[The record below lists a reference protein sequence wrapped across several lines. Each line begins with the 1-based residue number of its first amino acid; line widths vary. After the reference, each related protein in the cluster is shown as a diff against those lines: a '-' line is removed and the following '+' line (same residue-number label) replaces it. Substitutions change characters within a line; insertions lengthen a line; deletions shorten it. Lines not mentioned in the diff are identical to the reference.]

1 MAATRYLVE
10 GDRLDVLIG
19 QVKRM
24 GRRVTVL
31 KAEKVRKGGLAGMFS
46 KEHYEVL
53 VEVEGVGEPPEQFSN
68 ATASAAAAAAA
79 PKRPRHRTLSEHA
92 GVVRKKAPRRRK
104 KDSDSAAADTAGDSA
119 GEEPE
124 DSKDAG
130 LKNLLDEAR
139 NQLNSGT
146 EAAAADLEAQLA
158 AMGISQPTPVAPHE
172 PATPTPTPPAGTSG
186 LRQSAPMMDA
196 RLQGVA
202 APGASGPPPSR
213 PVINH
218 SPSAQRIASAAAV
231 ELGFPPE
238 ILADMP
244 VDGDSEV
251 GIDDFV
257 SALPEPVEL
266 LEKPGSTI
274 VVIGA
279 APIAL
284 SVVETAQRL
293 AGRLGDEGYCVLG
306 GPKTT
311 LPGEAL
317 RARSAEELR
326 RLMEERPGQTCVLAL
341 ADSLIEAHRRTMAK
355 LISVIYVDQTWA
367 VVDGRAPLEKIQSW
381 LKGLPDAL
389 HPDTLAV
396 QRIWEAERPGE
407 LFEIGVPIGMLD
419 GVPARG
425 EAWKMLL
432 EDILG

>member
-1 MAATRYLVE
+1 
-10 GDRLDVLIG
+10 
-19 QVKRM
+19 
-24 GRRVTVL
+24 
-31 KAEKVRKGGLAGMFS
+31 MFS

-68 ATASAAAAAAA
+68 ATAFGQSAPVAATRPTGKT
-79 PKRPRHRTLSEHA
+79 PKQPKHRTLSEQAEEA
-92 GVVRKKAPRRRK
+92 GVESKPRNSRMLPPGGSASEQAEGTGKTGSRRTPEAHTPGAE
-104 KDSDSAAADTAGDSA
+104 SADK
-119 GEEPE
+119 
-124 DSKDAG
+124 KDAG
-130 LKNLLDEAR
+130 LQSLLDEAR
-139 NQLNSGT
+139 TQLNSGT

-158 AMGISQPTPVAPHE
+158 AMGVNSGE
-172 PATPTPTPPAGTSG
+172 PATSPGRTPPPGASGVSRSQTPGLGTP
-186 LRQSAPMMDA
+186 LRQGSPLLDA

-202 APGASGPPPSR
+202 APGSGGGILNR
-213 PVINH
+213 PVIDRA
-218 SPSAQRIASAAAV
+218 SPAARISMDKAAD
-231 ELGFPPE
+231 LGFPANMFPAAS
-238 ILADMP
+238 LDNG
-244 VDGDSEV
+244 VTV
-251 GIDDFV
+251 DDFV
-257 SALPEPVEL
+257 AELPKPVEL

-293 AGRLGDEGYCVLG
+293 AGRLGEEGYCVLG

-311 LPGEAL
+311 LPGEEL

-326 RLMEERPGQTCVLAL
+326 SIMGQRPGLTCVLAL
-341 ADSLIEAHRRTMAK
+341 ADSLIEAHRRTMSK

-367 VVDGRAPLEKIQSW
+367 VVDGRTPVERIRSW

-396 QRIWEAERPGE
+396 QRVWESQCPGE
-407 LFEIGVPIGMLD
+407 LFELGVPIGMLD

-432 EDILG
+432 EDVLSR